1 MFFSPVVKNNLFD
14 YERVT
19 DIVRKKRSMDFGK
32 YARIAG
38 TMDDA
43 VYKLSS
49 RVRVLRFG
57 GCHGM
62 IGVRGTQNCVEGLES
77 AFTQPIA
84 FAFTGQGNVTQ
95 GVMEMFVVAGSVLM
109 VSRAMV
115 VVKTIRYSGRE
126 NQIFDSDFE

>member
-62 IGVRGTQNCVEGLES
+62 IGVRGTQDCVVRFGERIHATHCFCFYRSGERD
-77 AFTQPIA
+77 ARCNGDVCRCWI
-84 FAFTGQGNVTQ
+84 
-95 GVMEMFVVAGSVLM
+95 GVDG
-109 VSRAMV
+109 
-115 VVKTIRYSGRE
+115 
-126 NQIFDSDFE
+126 